1 MATNRL
7 LKART
12 QAKGYPDLST
22 RSFLRL
28 LSISHGPD
36 RMAPPIHALTDFDP
50 DGLAIMS
57 TYKHGSFNL
66 SHEDASLNVPSIQW
80 LGVRSR
86 AVLAGNG
93 QDDYNGL
100 LRLSAR
106 DRKKATD
113 MLERSEVLQEG
124 GKEEEWRREL
134 QAMLMLNVKAEM
146 EVLAE
151 GEGGVKGW
159 VEEKLLEHGTGLDAD
174 EDLLETHQ
182 LANMTLD
189 DSPSLQANEELLLDE
204 TSEMSAHGEDTPSTL
219 ADDDLHD
226 TNQAVDTSLADES
239 SPISQTQPEER
250 FLETHQ
256 LADKSLAEGGH
267 PGFEWDEEL

>member
-1 MATNRL
+1 
-7 LKART
+7 
-12 QAKGYPDLST
+12 
-22 RSFLRL
+22 
-28 LSISHGPD
+28 
-36 RMAPPIHALTDFDP
+36 MAPPIYALTDFDP

-66 SHEDASLNVPSIQW
+66 SHEDAGLNVPSIQW

-86 AVLAGNG
+86 DVLAGNG

-113 MLERSEVLQEG
+113 MLERSGVLQES

-134 QAMLMLNVKAEM
+134 QAMLMINVKAEM

-151 GEGGVKGW
+151 REGGVKGW
-159 VEEKLLEHGTGLDAD
+159 VEEKLLEHGTGLDVD

-189 DSPSLQANEELLLDE
+189 DSPSLQASEELLLDE
-204 TSEMSAHGEDTPSTL
+204 TTEMSAHGEDTPSTL

-226 TNQAVDTSLADES
+226 TNQAVDTSLGDES
-239 SPISQTQPEER
+239 SPISQTHADEKL
-250 FLETHQ
+250 LETRQ
-256 LADKSLAEGGH
+256 LVNISLAEEDSSS
-267 PGFEWDEEL
+267 FEWDEEL